1 MNNINNLD
9 QFNKHIKRVIIS
21 KEEIEAKIQEVGKQI
36 SDTYDGR
43 PILICLLN

>member
-21 KEEIEAKIQEVGKQI
+21 KEEIEAEKAAAKAEKAKKA
-36 SDTYDGR
+36 
-43 PILICLLN
+43 